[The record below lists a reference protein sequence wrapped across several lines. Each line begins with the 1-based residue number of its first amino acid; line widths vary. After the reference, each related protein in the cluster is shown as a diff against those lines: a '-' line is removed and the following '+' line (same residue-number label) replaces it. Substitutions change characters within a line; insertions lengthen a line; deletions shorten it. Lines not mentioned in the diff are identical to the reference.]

1 MAYQALYRRLRPQ
14 RFEDV
19 IGQEHIIR
27 TLKNQIEKDRI
38 NHAYLFCGTRGT
50 GKTTTAKIFARAIN
64 CTGEGE
70 KPCNECSVCKEA
82 LNGTNLNIIE
92 IDAASNNSVDNIR
105 DIVEEVK
112 YPPTEG
118 RYKVYIIDEVHMLTT
133 SAFNALLKTLEEPP
147 AHVVFILATTDPQKM
162 PVTVLSRCQR
172 FDFHRIGHKDMVKV
186 LNEYM
191 ENEKAD
197 VDISALE
204 YIAEISDGAMRDAL
218 SVLDQC
224 LSFYYDRRITE
235 KEVREITG
243 ATDRGVFFDITSAMN
258 FNDSGK
264 CMEIIDD
271 IVIKGR
277 DIQQFVQD
285 MILHLRNLLLAVSVN
300 KESKALDYSQD
311 YIEKLRQQGN
321 SIGYDYLLILISNFS
336 ELANQMKY
344 SPNPRIL
351 LEVCCIKGCNPVTG
365 QDYGSVV
372 KRMADIERIIEKG
385 GVPSSGVVNNA
396 PVQAQEEE
404 SEKEVVITKAIP
416 EDIKEVIST
425 WKKFVSSLN
434 TGIVKA
440 MLGSVIPAFI
450 DGDIMYLVCPTN
462 GHLVV
467 LTKNI
472 DEIVENITK
481 FYSKEFN
488 IKLILE
494 KNYNTMHSEVYGAR
508 DNTVKVLTKESFA
521 VLGDNVNFID

>member
-1 MAYQALYRRLRPQ
+1 
-14 RFEDV
+14 
-19 IGQEHIIR
+19 
-27 TLKNQIEKDRI
+27 
-38 NHAYLFCGTRGT
+38 
-50 GKTTTAKIFARAIN
+50 
-64 CTGEGE
+64 
-70 KPCNECSVCKEA
+70 
-82 LNGTNLNIIE
+82 
-92 IDAASNNSVDNIR
+92 
-105 DIVEEVK
+105 
-112 YPPTEG
+112 
-118 RYKVYIIDEVHMLTT
+118 
-133 SAFNALLKTLEEPP
+133 
-147 AHVVFILATTDPQKM
+147 
-162 PVTVLSRCQR
+162 
-172 FDFHRIGHKDMVKV
+172 
-186 LNEYM
+186 
-191 ENEKAD
+191 
-197 VDISALE
+197 
-204 YIAEISDGAMRDAL
+204 
-218 SVLDQC
+218 
-224 LSFYYDRRITE
+224 
-235 KEVREITG
+235 
-243 ATDRGVFFDITSAMN
+243 
-258 FNDSGK
+258 
-264 CMEIIDD
+264 MEIIDD

-311 YIEKLRQQGN
+311 YIEKLREQGN

-372 KRMADIERIIEKG
+372 KRMADIERVIEKG
-385 GVPSSGVVNNA
+385 GVPSSTVANV

-404 SEKEVVITKAIP
+404 PEKEVVITKAIP

-467 LTKNI
+467 LTKHI
-472 DEIVENITK
+472 DEIVESITK

-521 VLGDNVNFID
+521 VFGDNVNFID